1 MSTSRRVRL
10 LRSFFVAILIAVFVV
25 ALLPTT
31 YEPKIVSWQDKV
43 EHVLTF
49 FTITLLGAA
58 AWPGRFRTLA
68 AGILTYGAAI
78 EIAQSFT
85 SWRSCDVRDWVAD
98 AAGVLAAAVVAQF
111 WNRSRRA

>member
-1 MSTSRRVRL
+1 MAPSRRPRL
-10 LRSFFVAILIAVFVV
+10 LRSAFVAVIVAVFIV

-58 AWPGRFRTLA
+58 AWPHRFHA
-68 AGILTYGAAI
+68 VVVGILAYGAAI
-78 EIAQSFT
+78 EVAQSFT
-85 SWRSCDVRDWVAD
+85 TWRSCDVRDWIAD
-98 AAGVLAAAVVAQF
+98 AAGVAAAAVVARL